1 MFRGRMNQI
10 PGKYRHSDA
19 FNQIDNHRKSVI
31 LIKNAGLIISAG
43 PKILKRGQYAMLRCA
58 WESFLSRMLHSCHK
72 EHQTIEKV
80 GKEANVLTRLKKFR
94 LLAGIAGLSASLSFP
109 VFAQDIFSVSGVHVD
124 ESAETAAAA
133 RDQAL
138 AIGQR
143 KAFEEV
149 VARLTLPEDRAGI
162 GSPSQA
168 DINNMVR
175 DFGVSNEKTSSVRYI
190 ADMTVRFKETE
201 LRNYLRF
208 RDIPFA
214 ELQSKPVIVVPVYH
228 SGGYT
233 SLWDDPNPWRDIW
246 SRNFASGGLV
256 PVKAPIGDLQDIGT
270 VSAEQA
276 ENGAVERL
284 NELARRYGANVAVV
298 ASASVSG
305 ETGSETVDVT
315 ATRYDTGGAP
325 QVFGVTETTQSGES
339 LNDTLIRAAKGVQDQ
354 LSAGWKRANLINYG
368 TGGQLMVFIPIT
380 GLDDWAR
387 IEDRIVGLPVVRASR
402 VVAMSR
408 REVQISV
415 DYVGS
420 IDQFRTALAQQ
431 NLSLSQMGELWFI
444 QPAGSDRLQ
453 SLSIGG

>member
-1 MFRGRMNQI
+1 M
-10 PGKYRHSDA
+10 
-19 FNQIDNHRKSVI
+19 
-31 LIKNAGLIISAG
+31 
-43 PKILKRGQYAMLRCA
+43 
-58 WESFLSRMLHSCHK
+58 
-72 EHQTIEKV
+72 
-80 GKEANVLTRLKKFR
+80 LTRLKSFR
-94 LLAGIAGLSASLSFP
+94 LLAGVVGLSASLSFP

-143 KAFEEV
+143 KAFDEV
-149 VARLTLPEDRAGI
+149 VARLTLPEDRRGL
-162 GSPSQA
+162 GTPNQN

-190 ADMTVRFKETE
+190 ADMTVRFKENE

-214 ELQSKPVIVVPVYH
+214 ELQSKPVIIVPVYH

-256 PVKAPIGDLQDIGT
+256 PVKAPIGDLQDIGI

-276 ENGAVERL
+276 ENGSIDRL

-298 ASASVSG
+298 ASATILG
-305 ETGSETVDVT
+305 ETGAETVDVT
-315 ATRYDTGGAP
+315 ATRYDAGGAP
-325 QVFGVTETTQSGES
+325 QIFGVTETTQPGES
-339 LNDTLIRAAKGVQDQ
+339 LNETLVRAAKGVKDQ
-354 LSAGWKRANLINYG
+354 LSDGWKRANLINYG

-387 IEDRIVGLPVVRASR
+387 IEERIIDSPLVRNSR

-408 REVQISV
+408 REVQIAV

-420 IDQFRTALAQQ
+420 TDQLRTALAQQ
-431 NLSLSQMGELWFI
+431 NLSLSQMGDIWFI
-444 QPAGSDRLQ
+444 QPAGSERLQ
-453 SLSIGG
+453 DLSIGG

>member
-1 MFRGRMNQI
+1 MGEFSFQNASLVPQEA
-10 PGKYRHSDA
+10 S
-19 FNQIDNHRKSVI
+19 NHRK
-31 LIKNAGLIISAG
+31 
-43 PKILKRGQYAMLRCA
+43 M
-58 WESFLSRMLHSCHK
+58 
-72 EHQTIEKV
+72 
-80 GKEANVLTRLKKFR
+80 GKEANVLTRLKSFR
-94 LLAGIAGLSASLSFP
+94 LLAGVVGLSASLSFP

-143 KAFEEV
+143 KAFDEV
-149 VARLTLPEDRAGI
+149 VARLTLPEDRRGL
-162 GSPSQA
+162 GTPNQN

-190 ADMTVRFKETE
+190 ADMTVRFKENE

-214 ELQSKPVIVVPVYH
+214 ELQSKPVIIVPVYH

-256 PVKAPIGDLQDIGT
+256 PVKAPIGDLQDIGI

-276 ENGAVERL
+276 ENGSIDRL

-298 ASASVSG
+298 ASATILG
-305 ETGSETVDVT
+305 ETGAETVDVT
-315 ATRYDTGGAP
+315 ATRYDAGGAP
-325 QVFGVTETTQSGES
+325 QIFGVTETTQPGES
-339 LNDTLIRAAKGVQDQ
+339 LNETLVRAAKGVKDQ
-354 LSAGWKRANLINYG
+354 LSDGWKRANLINYG

-387 IEDRIVGLPVVRASR
+387 IEERIIDSPLVRNSR

-408 REVQISV
+408 REVQIAV

-420 IDQFRTALAQQ
+420 TDQLRTALAQQ
-431 NLSLSQMGELWFI
+431 NLSLSQMGDIWFI
-444 QPAGSDRLQ
+444 QPAGSERLQ
-453 SLSIGG
+453 DLSIGG

>member
-1 MFRGRMNQI
+1 M
-10 PGKYRHSDA
+10 
-19 FNQIDNHRKSVI
+19 
-31 LIKNAGLIISAG
+31 
-43 PKILKRGQYAMLRCA
+43 
-58 WESFLSRMLHSCHK
+58 
-72 EHQTIEKV
+72 
-80 GKEANVLTRLKKFR
+80 LTRLKSFR
-94 LLAGIAGLSASLSFP
+94 LLAGVVGLSASLSFP

-143 KAFEEV
+143 KAFDEV
-149 VARLTLPEDRAGI
+149 VARLTLPEDRRGL
-162 GSPSQA
+162 GTPNQN

-190 ADMTVRFKETE
+190 ADMTVRFKENE

-214 ELQSKPVIVVPVYH
+214 ELQSKPVIIVPVYH

-256 PVKAPIGDLQDIGT
+256 PVKAPIGDLQDIGI

-276 ENGAVERL
+276 ENGAIARL
-284 NELARRYGANVAVV
+284 NELPRRYGANVAVV
-298 ASASVSG
+298 ASATVRG
-305 ETGSETVDVT
+305 ETGAETVDVT
-315 ATRYDTGGAP
+315 ATRYDAGGAP
-325 QVFGVTETTQSGES
+325 QIFGVTETTQPGES
-339 LNDTLIRAAKGVQDQ
+339 LNETLVHAAKGVQDQ
-354 LSAGWKRANLINYG
+354 LSDGWKRANLINYG

-380 GLDDWAR
+380 GLDDWAKIEER
-387 IEDRIVGLPVVRASR
+387 IIGSPVVRNSR

-408 REVQISV
+408 REVQIAV

-420 IDQFRTALAQQ
+420 TDQLRTALAQQ
-431 NLSLSQMGELWFI
+431 NLSLSQMGDIWFI
-444 QPAGSDRLQ
+444 QPAGSERLQ
-453 SLSIGG
+453 DLSIGG